1 MRTKLLHNR
10 HIDQPILLRNI
21 MTKILTQA
29 QAEAVYSAMCALNN
43 VGALL
48 DTYGNGWRVMQRH
61 DETVRV
67 EDLNGRT
74 IEKYTSQASFASFY
88 DLQQG

>member
-48 DTYGNGWRVMQRH
+48 DTCGNGWRVMQRP

-74 IEKYTSQASFASFY
+74 IETYASQAGFASFY